1 MPPSSSGDLTNA
13 PSCATIW
20 PVKVILW
27 NSHPEGVRDRPDDPP
42 ATRLRDRRVATT
54 TWRKHVLAP
63 KSYGTLGHGAN
74 SGREPVPAPWKMRGL
89 FGKPLRARGFFVL
102 GNGMR
107 TVEWDNG
114 TVRLIDQRLLPA
126 QVRIVGFS
134 DVEGVAAAIREM
146 YVRGAPA
153 IGATAAFG
161 MAVAAQASPAS
172 DLHTLHADLER
183 AAAQLRATRPTAINL
198 FWAIDRM
205 LHRAQSPEL
214 ITPALVRR
222 ALVSEAQA
230 IADEDVAVNRTMGAI
245 GQQVVGDVS
254 NILTHCNA
262 GALATVDYGTVLGVV
277 RSAVEH
283 GKRVH
288 VWVDETRPRLQ
299 GARLTAWELMR
310 DHIPCTLI
318 ADNAAG
324 HIMRTGKVDLVLFG
338 ADRVAANGDVANKVG
353 SYKLAVVAREN
364 GIPCFC
370 VSPTS
375 TIDASLAN
383 GDQIP
388 IEERSPEEVTVIDG
402 QRIAPEGV
410 AVANIAFDVTPNRYL
425 TGIITERGIAYPPFD
440 LSIRRL
446 LVVAAQGPAG
456 PETR

>member
-1 MPPSSSGDLTNA
+1 
-13 PSCATIW
+13 
-20 PVKVILW
+20 
-27 NSHPEGVRDRPDDPP
+27 
-42 ATRLRDRRVATT
+42 
-54 TWRKHVLAP
+54 
-63 KSYGTLGHGAN
+63 
-74 SGREPVPAPWKMRGL
+74 
-89 FGKPLRARGFFVL
+89 
-102 GNGMR
+102 MR

-126 QVRIVGFS
+126 EYRVVTLT
-134 DVEGVAAAIREM
+134 DVPGVATAIREM

-161 MAVAAQASPAS
+161 MALAAHSHPTS
-172 DLHTLHADLER
+172 DLDALRSELY
-183 AAAQLRATRPTAINL
+183 AAADQLRLTRPTAVNL

-205 LHRAQSPEL
+205 LRHAADPNLADADALRA
-214 ITPALVRR
+214 AMV
-222 ALVSEAQA
+222 VEAQA
-230 IADEDVAVNRTMGAI
+230 IADEDVAVNRRMGAI
-245 GQQVVGDVS
+245 GQKVVRDGD

-277 RSAVEH
+277 RAAVEH
-283 GKRVH
+283 GKKVH

-310 DHIPCTLI
+310 DSIPCTLI

-324 HIMRTGKVDLVLFG
+324 QLMRTGKVDLVLYG
-338 ADRVAANGDVANKVG
+338 ADRVAANGDVANKIG

-375 TIDASLAN
+375 TIDMGLAH
-383 GDQIP
+383 GDLIP
-388 IEERSPEEVTVIDG
+388 IEERDPKEVTVIRG

-410 AVANIAFDVTPNRYL
+410 PVANIAFDVTPHRYL

-440 LSIRRL
+440 VSLGRIMGRDR
-446 LVVAAQGPAG
+446 
-456 PETR
+456 E